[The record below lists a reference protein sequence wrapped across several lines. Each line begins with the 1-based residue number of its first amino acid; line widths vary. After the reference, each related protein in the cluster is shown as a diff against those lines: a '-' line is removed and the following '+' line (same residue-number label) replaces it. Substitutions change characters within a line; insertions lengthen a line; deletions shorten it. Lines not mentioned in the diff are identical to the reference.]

1 MSELMKRTIE
11 LKDIDVEKFVSTLN
25 QCKDAVWLETDE
37 GDKLNL
43 KSTLCQIM
51 GLASLIKG
59 GTIANATIRC
69 GNAEDDALL
78 FRLGL
83 WNISPDEKN

>member
-1 MSELMKRTIE
+1 MSQLMKRTIE
-11 LKDIDVEKFVSTLN
+11 LKNIDVEKFISTLN
-25 QCKDAVWLETDE
+25 QCRDAVWLETDE

-69 GNAEDDALL
+69 ENTEDDALL

-83 WNISPDEKN
+83 LNVAPTENK

>member
-1 MSELMKRTIE
+1 MSELMKRTIQ
-11 LKDIDVEKFVSTLN
+11 LNDVDVEKFISTLN
-25 QCKDAVWLETDE
+25 QCKEAVWLETDE

-59 GTIANATIRC
+59 GTIAKATIRC
-69 GNAEDDALL
+69 ESPEDDALL

-83 WNISPDEKN
+83 WNEAPGAEK

>member
-1 MSELMKRTIE
+1 MSEIMKRTIQ
-11 LKDIDVEKFVSTLN
+11 LNDIDLKKFIAALN
-25 QCKDAVWLETDE
+25 KCKDAVWLETEE

-51 GLASLIKG
+51 GLASLING

-69 GNAEDDALL
+69 ENAEDDALL

-83 WNISPDEKN
+83 WH